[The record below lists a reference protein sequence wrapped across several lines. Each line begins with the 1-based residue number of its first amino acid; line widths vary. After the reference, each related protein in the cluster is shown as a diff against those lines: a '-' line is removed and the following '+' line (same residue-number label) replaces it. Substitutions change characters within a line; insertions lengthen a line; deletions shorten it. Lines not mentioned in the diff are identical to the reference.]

1 MILYH
6 GSIEQV
12 TRPEIRLPQRTLDYG
27 SGFYATTSFEQAE
40 RWVRRRMREKK
51 LSLGYINTYDFD
63 LLAMQ
68 MLKTLS
74 FSEPT
79 EEWVDFVMANRV
91 KEGFTH
97 DYDIVYGPV
106 ANDHVYTAFALY
118 EGRVISKQALIAE
131 LRTYTL
137 VDQYLFHTERSLQFL
152 SFLEAKEVTL

>member
-63 LLAMQ
+63 LQAMQ
-68 MLKTLS
+68 MLKTQS
-74 FSEPT
+74 FPEPT

-118 EGRVISKQALIAE
+118 EGRVISKLALIAE

-152 SFLEAKEVTL
+152 SFLEAKEITL